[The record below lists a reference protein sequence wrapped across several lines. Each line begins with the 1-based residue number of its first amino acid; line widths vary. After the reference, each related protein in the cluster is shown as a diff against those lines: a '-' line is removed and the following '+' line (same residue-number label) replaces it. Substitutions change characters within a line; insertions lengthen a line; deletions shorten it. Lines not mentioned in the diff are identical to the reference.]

1 MRTFQR
7 IIIAIMILLPI
18 LLGIILSTSSSNNK
32 SSSFGS
38 STIKKIGLVKVEST
52 IFSSYETVRQL
63 RSFLDDNTIA
73 GVLLRVD
80 SPGGA
85 VAPSQEIFSEVM
97 RFKKKKKPLV
107 VSMGSMAA
115 SGGYYISSPAAKIFA
130 DPGTFTGSIGV
141 IISTPQYNE
150 LGKKLGIEMRV
161 MKAGKFKDLLSPYRK
176 ITEPESGLVQS
187 LLDDTHDQFI
197 SDVASARDLP
207 YDTIKVVA
215 DGRVFTGRQAL
226 QKKLVDTLGGYED
239 ALHYLKSRV
248 GLSQKAKV
256 IERRERLDLFSEW
269 LTEEIVHIFPQLM
282 HFVTPK
288 GALFLFSFDS

>member
-1 MRTFQR
+1 MKTFQR
-7 IIIAIMILLPI
+7 IIIAVLILLPI
-18 LLGIILSTSSSNNK
+18 LLGILLSTSSNDKNASI
-32 SSSFGS
+32 GS
-38 STIKKIGLVKVEST
+38 TSIKKIGLVKVEST
-52 IFSSYETVRQL
+52 IMSSYETVRQL

-85 VAPSQEIFSEVM
+85 VAPSQEIFTEVM
-97 RFKKKKKPLV
+97 RFKKKKKQLV

-161 MKAGKFKDLLSPYRK
+161 MKAGKFKDMLSPYRNV
-176 ITEPESGLVQS
+176 TEGESNLVQS
-187 LLDDTHDQFI
+187 LLDDTHEQFI
-197 SDVASARDLP
+197 SDVAAGRDLP
-207 YDTIKVVA
+207 YDTIKAVA

-239 ALHYLKSRV
+239 ALHYLKSSV
-248 GLSQKAKV
+248 GLPQKAKV
-256 IERRERLDLFSEW
+256 VERRERLDLFSEW
-269 LTEEIVHIFPQLM
+269 LSEEIVHIFPELI

-288 GALFLFSFDS
+288 GALYLFSFDN

>member
-1 MRTFQR
+1 VRNIQR
-7 IIIAIMILLPI
+7 IIIAVLILLPI
-18 LLGIILSTSSSNNK
+18 LLGAILLTSSSSGKKNAI
-32 SSSFGS
+32 GS
-38 STIKKIGLVKVEST
+38 AGIKKVGLVKVEST
-52 IFSSYETVRQL
+52 IMSSYETVRQL
-63 RSFLDDNTIA
+63 RSFLDDNSIA

-85 VAPSQEIFSEVM
+85 VAPSQEIFTEVM

-115 SGGYYISSPAAKIFA
+115 SGGYYISSPATKIFA

-161 MKAGKFKDLLSPYRK
+161 MKAGKFKDVLSPYRK
-176 ITEPESGLVQS
+176 VTEPESELIQS

-197 SDVASARDLP
+197 SDVAVARDLP
-207 YDTIKVVA
+207 YETIKVVA

-226 QKKLVDTLGGYED
+226 KNKLVDTLGGYED
-239 ALHYLKSRV
+239 ALHYLKTRV
-248 GLSQKAKV
+248 GVSQKAKV
-256 IERRERLDLFSEW
+256 IERRERLDIFSEW
-269 LTEEIVHIFPQLM
+269 LAEEVVHIFPQLI
-282 HFVTPK
+282 HFVSPK
-288 GALFLFSFDS
+288 GALYLFSFDN

>member
-1 MRTFQR
+1 
-7 IIIAIMILLPI
+7 MILLPI

>member
-7 IIIAIMILLPI
+7 IIIAVMILLP
-18 LLGIILSTSSSNNK
+18 LFLGILLSTSTSNDK
-32 SSSFGS
+32 SSSLGS

-52 IFSSYETVRQL
+52 IMSSYQTVRQL
-63 RSFLDDNTIA
+63 RSFLEDNTIA

-85 VAPSQEIFSEVM
+85 VAPSQEIFTEVM

-115 SGGYYISSPAAKIFA
+115 SGGYYISSPAEKIFA

-161 MKAGKFKDLLSPYRK
+161 MKAGKFKDMLSPYRNV
-176 ITEPESGLVQS
+176 TNGESDLVQGI
-187 LLDDTHDQFI
+187 LDDTHDQFI
-197 SDVASARDLP
+197 ADVAAGRDLP
-207 YDTIKVVA
+207 YDTIKAIA

-248 GLSQKAKV
+248 GLPQKAKV

-269 LTEEIVHIFPQLM
+269 FSEEIVHFFPQLI
-282 HFVTPK
+282 HFVSPK
-288 GALFLFSFDS
+288 GALYLFSFDS

>member
-1 MRTFQR
+1 MKNFQR
-7 IIIAIMILLPI
+7 IIIAALILLPI
-18 LLGIILSTSSSNNK
+18 ILGIILSTSSS
-32 SSSFGS
+32 SSKESTLGS
-38 STIKKIGLVKVEST
+38 ASIKKIGLVKVEST
-52 IFSSYETVRQL
+52 IMSSYETVRQL

-85 VAPSQEIFSEVM
+85 VAPSQEIFTEVM

-115 SGGYYISSPAAKIFA
+115 SGGYYISSPASRIFA

-150 LGKKLGIEMRV
+150 LGRKLGIEMRV
-161 MKAGKFKDLLSPYRK
+161 MKAGKFKDVLSPYRK
-176 ITEPESGLVQS
+176 VTEPESNLVQG

-197 SDVASARDLP
+197 SDVAAGRDLP
-207 YDTIKVVA
+207 YDTIKAVA
-215 DGRVFTGRQAL
+215 DGRIFTGRQAL

-248 GLSQKAKV
+248 GVPQKAKV

-269 LTEEIVHIFPQLM
+269 LAEEIVHIFPQLI

>member
-1 MRTFQR
+1 VKTFQR
-7 IIIAIMILLPI
+7 IIIGVLILLPI
-18 LLGIILSTSSSNNK
+18 LLGILLSTSSNNK
-32 SSSFGS
+32 NSSIGS
-38 STIKKIGLVKVEST
+38 TSLKKIGLVKVEST
-52 IFSSYETVRQL
+52 IMSSYETVRQL

-85 VAPSQEIFSEVM
+85 VAPSQEIYTEVM

-115 SGGYYISSPAAKIFA
+115 SGGYYISSPATKIFA

-161 MKAGKFKDLLSPYRK
+161 MKAGKFKDMLSPYRNV
-176 ITEPESGLVQS
+176 TTGESDLVQG
-187 LLDDTHDQFI
+187 LLDDTHEQFI
-197 SDVASARDLP
+197 SDVAAGRDLP
-207 YDTIKVVA
+207 YDTIKAVA

-226 QKKLVDTLGGYED
+226 KNKLVDTLGGYED

-248 GLSQKAKV
+248 GLPQKAKV
-256 IERRERLDLFSEW
+256 VERRERLDLFSEW
-269 LTEEIVHIFPQLM
+269 LSEEIVHIFPELI

-288 GALFLFSFDS
+288 GALFLFSFDN